1 MYLLMGLS
9 LHTCIFNCIIW
20 KVSSGGIWAFV
31 YLNQSITPWV
41 QGVCITEQ
49 GILSKLGPQ
58 PKRVDLF
65 ETKSLEWGPSSIVQ
79 SSVSLIYLTLPD
91 ITLLPLMN
99 NSVRMLCLPYIRCF
113 LFFKYFKN
121 KWQLHLEERLI
132 LDFSNFSG
140 KLLHSQGRLTI
151 CKVVFVALLAF

>member
-1 MYLLMGLS
+1 M
-9 LHTCIFNCIIW
+9 
-20 KVSSGGIWAFV
+20 
-31 YLNQSITPWV
+31 
-41 QGVCITEQ
+41 
-49 GILSKLGPQ
+49 SKLGPQ

-65 ETKSLEWGPSSIVQ
+65 ETKSLEWGRSSIVQ
-79 SSVSLIYLTLPD
+79 SSMSLIYLTLPD
-91 ITLLPLMN
+91 ITLLALMN

-140 KLLHSQGRLTI
+140 KLLRSQGRLTI
-151 CKVVFVALLAF
+151 CKVLFVALLAF